1 MHTIATIY
9 SPPSSPHPAPIKA
22 LRRFAVAIT
31 FLNVLGHSVLGFEQS
46 WLQPIVAL
54 GTTYTLELLLE
65 TIGAA
70 LQRRRPRFLGPLKA
84 WIDFLLPAH
93 ISGLAVA
100 MLLYANENCAVI
112 AFAAAVAIGSKAVF
126 RAPIATGTRHF
137 FNPSNL
143 GITTTLLLFPWVGVA
158 PPYEFTEQ
166 VPRNLTWLL
175 PVAIVCTGSL
185 LNYKLTKRHPLIL
198 GWLGGFVVQAFLRS
212 FHQDPRLDDT
222 TFLAAIAPMTGVAFV
237 LFTFYMITDPATTPA
252 QPREQVIFGASVA
265 AVYGLIVAGRGVF
278 AMFFALTVICGARGA
293 VLYLTALACARQ
305 RAEASRNLRKA
316 SAITSS
322 QSELL

>member
-1 MHTIATIY
+1 MYTSETKP
-9 SPPSSPHPAPIKA
+9 SPSSSLHTAPITA

-31 FLNVLGHSVLGFEQS
+31 LLNVLGHSVLGFEQS
-46 WLQPIVAL
+46 WLQPLVAL

-65 TIGAA
+65 TVGAGI
-70 LQRRRPRFLGPLKA
+70 QRRRPRFLGPLNA

-112 AFAAAVAIGSKAVF
+112 AFAAAVAIGSKAVV
-126 RAPIATGTRHF
+126 RAPIAMGTRHV

-175 PVAIVCTGSL
+175 PVVIVCTGSL

-237 LFTFYMITDPATTPA
+237 LFTFYMITDPATTPSERSA
-252 QPREQVIFGASVA
+252 QVVFGAAVA
-265 AVYGLIVAGRGVF
+265 AVYGLMVAGRGVF
-278 AMFFALTVICGARGA
+278 AMFFALTVICSFRGA
-293 VLYLTALACARQ
+293 ILYLTALA
-305 RAEASRNLRKA
+305 RASLRSKA
-316 SAITSS
+316 IATLQHAGPITPTN
-322 QSELL
+322 